1 MPNLLLEEEN
11 IIQEYL
17 SGKLILTSHRISK
30 KLNSDETTVIL
41 IENVDSISTELKDKP
56 TLYLVGVF
64 LAIIGFILSGTNFER
79 FQNLSSFIIGSGII
93 LVIIYFFTRKMNIN
107 IVSNGGTHLEIG
119 LGNFSKSEI
128 ESLICKIMIQKN
140 KRLKEIQ
147 SLNN

>member
-11 IIQEYL
+11 IIEEYL

-30 KLNSDETTVIL
+30 ELNSDETTVIL

-64 LAIIGFILSGTNFER
+64 LTIIGFILSETNFER
-79 FQNLSSFIIGSGII
+79 FQNLTSFIIGSGII
-93 LVIIYFFTRKMNIN
+93 LVIIYFLTRKMNIN

-119 LGNFSKSEI
+119 LVNFSKSEI
-128 ESLICKIMIQKN
+128 E
-140 KRLKEIQ
+140 
-147 SLNN
+147 